1 MENFIQILDQ
11 IFNNSISALT
21 TTEINFV
28 VTFAVISAI
37 TYLTIQGFLA
47 ISGKIEAPIKDTLFK
62 LVSLTI
68 IFTIATSGHWLSLID
83 SAITGLRN
91 GLAPGPDPI
100 TMFIDINNI
109 MQTAV
114 NHVKD
119 GYSGFSDLSILI
131 NNYACVIL
139 ISLGV
144 LFLLLSVGVTLLIN
158 IYMLKFLL
166 AIAPIFIFCLSFQF
180 IRQMFNNWL
189 QLIFANILTYVFL
202 SLLTYSIVDAIKAA
216 TAFTNDQIMNFD
228 LFTSIGVLLIGLF
241 SYILKGFF
249 ESVAQQIAAVSAE
262 EVGNALGTDA
272 GEKAAKMLGSG
283 VVGAAQVAGMAA
295 SGIAGYGLGI
305 AASGLGKATQ
315 AVGGKMAGAAAA
327 GGHSLASQAVL
338 RAVSRPLNSAGKGM
352 EKYGESM
359 KSTYSRSQPKID
371 YAAQAAKMARE
382 RRRRQEKHQ

>member
-1 MENFIQILDQ
+1 MEHFIQILDQ

-28 VTFAVISAI
+28 VTFATISAI

-100 TMFIDINNI
+100 TMFKNVDKI
-109 MQTAV
+109 MMIAV
-114 NHVKD
+114 EHVKD
-119 GYSGFSDLSILI
+119 GYSGYSDFPILI
-131 NNYACVIL
+131 NNYVCVIL
-139 ISLGV
+139 IALGV
-144 LFLLLSVGVTLLIN
+144 LCLLLSIGVTLLIN

-202 SLLTYSIVDAIKAA
+202 SLLTYSTVDAIKNAVNLHGQMVE
-216 TAFTNDQIMNFD
+216 FY
-228 LFTSIGVLLIGLF
+228 LSESITVLLIGLF

-295 SGIAGYGLGI
+295 SGIAGYGLGS

-359 KSTYSRSQPKID
+359 KSTYSRSQPKVD

-382 RRRRQEKHQ
+382 RRRRQEKRQ

>member
-1 MENFIQILDQ
+1 MEHFIQILDQ

-28 VTFAVISAI
+28 VTFATISAI

-100 TMFIDINNI
+100 TMFKNVDKI
-109 MQTAV
+109 MMIAV
-114 NHVKD
+114 EHVKD
-119 GYSGFSDLSILI
+119 GYSGYSDFPTLI
-131 NNYACVIL
+131 NNYVCVIL
-139 ISLGV
+139 IALGV
-144 LFLLLSVGVTLLIN
+144 LCLLLSIGVTLLIN

-202 SLLTYSIVDAIKAA
+202 SLLTYSIVDAIKNAVNLHGQMVE
-216 TAFTNDQIMNFD
+216 FY
-228 LFTSIGVLLIGLF
+228 LSESITVLLIGLF

-295 SGIAGYGLGI
+295 SGIAGYGLGS

-359 KSTYSRSQPKID
+359 KSTYSRSQPKVD

-382 RRRRQEKHQ
+382 RRRRQEKRQ

>member
-1 MENFIQILDQ
+1 MDWRR
-11 IFNNSISALT
+11 
-21 TTEINFV
+21 
-28 VTFAVISAI
+28 
-37 TYLTIQGFLA
+37 G
-47 ISGKIEAPIKDTLFK
+47 PI
-62 LVSLTI
+62 
-68 IFTIATSGHWLSLID
+68 
-83 SAITGLRN
+83 
-91 GLAPGPDPI
+91 PI

-295 SGIAGYGLGI
+295 SGIAGYGLGS

-359 KSTYSRSQPKID
+359 KSTYSRSQPKVD

-382 RRRRQEKHQ
+382 RRRRQEKRQ

>member
-228 LFTSIGVLLIGLF
+228 LFLSLIH
-241 SYILKGFF
+241 I
-249 ESVAQQIAAVSAE
+249 
-262 EVGNALGTDA
+262 
-272 GEKAAKMLGSG
+272 
-283 VVGAAQVAGMAA
+283 
-295 SGIAGYGLGI
+295 
-305 AASGLGKATQ
+305 
-315 AVGGKMAGAAAA
+315 
-327 GGHSLASQAVL
+327 
-338 RAVSRPLNSAGKGM
+338 
-352 EKYGESM
+352 
-359 KSTYSRSQPKID
+359 
-371 YAAQAAKMARE
+371 
-382 RRRRQEKHQ
+382 

>member
-1 MENFIQILDQ
+1 MEHFIQILDQ

-28 VTFAVISAI
+28 VTFATISAI

-100 TMFIDINNI
+100 TMFKNVDKI
-109 MQTAV
+109 MMIAV
-114 NHVKD
+114 EHVKD
-119 GYSGFSDLSILI
+119 GYSGYSDFPILI
-131 NNYACVIL
+131 NNYVCVIL

-144 LFLLLSVGVTLLIN
+144 LCLLLSIGVTLLIN

-202 SLLTYSIVDAIKAA
+202 SLLTYSIVDAIKNAVNLHGQMVE
-216 TAFTNDQIMNFD
+216 FY
-228 LFTSIGVLLIGLF
+228 LSESITVLLIGLF

-295 SGIAGYGLGI
+295 SGIAGYGLGS

-359 KSTYSRSQPKID
+359 KSTYSRSQPKVD

-382 RRRRQEKHQ
+382 RRRRQEKRQ

>member
-28 VTFAVISAI
+28 VTFATISAI

-100 TMFIDINNI
+100 TMFKNVDKI
-109 MQTAV
+109 MMIAV
-114 NHVKD
+114 EHVKD
-119 GYSGFSDLSILI
+119 GYSGYSDFPILI
-131 NNYACVIL
+131 NNYVCVIL

-144 LFLLLSVGVTLLIN
+144 LCLLLSIGVTLLIN

-202 SLLTYSIVDAIKAA
+202 SLLTYSIVDAIKNAVNLHGQMVE
-216 TAFTNDQIMNFD
+216 FY
-228 LFTSIGVLLIGLF
+228 LSESITVLLIGLF

-295 SGIAGYGLGI
+295 SGIAGYGLGS

-359 KSTYSRSQPKID
+359 KSTYSRSQPKVD

-382 RRRRQEKHQ
+382 RRRRQEKRQ

>member
-1 MENFIQILDQ
+1 MEHFIQILDQ

-100 TMFIDINNI
+100 TMFKNVDKI
-109 MQTAV
+109 MMIAV
-114 NHVKD
+114 EHVKD
-119 GYSGFSDLSILI
+119 GYSGYSDFPTLI
-131 NNYACVIL
+131 NNYVCVIL
-139 ISLGV
+139 IALGV
-144 LFLLLSVGVTLLIN
+144 LCLLLSIGVTLLIN

-202 SLLTYSIVDAIKAA
+202 SLLTYSIVDAIKNAVNLHGQMVE
-216 TAFTNDQIMNFD
+216 FY
-228 LFTSIGVLLIGLF
+228 LSESITVLLIGLF

-272 GEKAAKMLGSG
+272 GGKAAKMLGSG

-295 SGIAGYGLGI
+295 SGIAGYGLGS

-359 KSTYSRSQPKID
+359 KSTYSRSQPKVD

-382 RRRRQEKHQ
+382 RRRRQEKRQ

>member
-1 MENFIQILDQ
+1 MEHFIQILDQ

-28 VTFAVISAI
+28 VTFATISAI

-100 TMFIDINNI
+100 TMFKNVDKI
-109 MQTAV
+109 MMIAV
-114 NHVKD
+114 EHVKD
-119 GYSGFSDLSILI
+119 GYSGYSDFPTLI
-131 NNYACVIL
+131 NNYVCVIL
-139 ISLGV
+139 IALGV
-144 LFLLLSVGVTLLIN
+144 LCLLLSIGVTLLIN

-202 SLLTYSIVDAIKAA
+202 SLLTYSIVDAIKNAVNLHGQMVE
-216 TAFTNDQIMNFD
+216 FY
-228 LFTSIGVLLIGLF
+228 LSESITVLLIGLF

-272 GEKAAKMLGSG
+272 GGKAAKMLGSG

-295 SGIAGYGLGI
+295 SGIAGYGLGS

-359 KSTYSRSQPKID
+359 KSTYSRSQPKVD

-382 RRRRQEKHQ
+382 RRRRQEKRQ

>member
-1 MENFIQILDQ
+1 MEHFIQILDQ

-100 TMFIDINNI
+100 TMFKNVDKI
-109 MQTAV
+109 MMIAV
-114 NHVKD
+114 EHVKD
-119 GYSGFSDLSILI
+119 GYSGYSDFPILI
-131 NNYACVIL
+131 NNYVCVIL

-144 LFLLLSVGVTLLIN
+144 LCLLLSIGVTLLIN

-202 SLLTYSIVDAIKAA
+202 SLLTYSIVDAIKNAVNLHGQMVE
-216 TAFTNDQIMNFD
+216 FY
-228 LFTSIGVLLIGLF
+228 LSESITVLLIGLF

-295 SGIAGYGLGI
+295 SGIAGYGLGS

-359 KSTYSRSQPKID
+359 KSTYSRSQPKVD

-382 RRRRQEKHQ
+382 RRRRQEKRQ

>member
-1 MENFIQILDQ
+1 MEHFIQILDQ

-28 VTFAVISAI
+28 VTFATISAI

-100 TMFIDINNI
+100 TMFKNVDKI
-109 MQTAV
+109 MMIAV
-114 NHVKD
+114 EHVKD
-119 GYSGFSDLSILI
+119 GYSGYSDFPILI
-131 NNYACVIL
+131 NNYVCVIL

-144 LFLLLSVGVTLLIN
+144 LCLLLSIGVTLLIN

-202 SLLTYSIVDAIKAA
+202 SLLTYSIVDAIKNAVNLHGQMVE
-216 TAFTNDQIMNFD
+216 FY
-228 LFTSIGVLLIGLF
+228 LSESITVLLIGLF

-295 SGIAGYGLGI
+295 SGIAGYGLGS

-359 KSTYSRSQPKID
+359 KSTYSRSQPKVD

>member
-1 MENFIQILDQ
+1 MEHFIQILDQ

-28 VTFAVISAI
+28 VTFATISAI

-100 TMFIDINNI
+100 TMFKNVDKI
-109 MQTAV
+109 MMIAV
-114 NHVKD
+114 EHVKD
-119 GYSGFSDLSILI
+119 GYSGYSDFPNLI
-131 NNYACVIL
+131 NNYVCVIL

-144 LFLLLSVGVTLLIN
+144 LCLLLSIGVTLLIN

-202 SLLTYSIVDAIKAA
+202 SLLTYSIVDAIKNAVNLHGQMVE
-216 TAFTNDQIMNFD
+216 FY
-228 LFTSIGVLLIGLF
+228 LSESITVLLIGLF

-295 SGIAGYGLGI
+295 SGIAGYGLGS

-359 KSTYSRSQPKID
+359 KSTYSRSQPKVD

-382 RRRRQEKHQ
+382 RRRRQEKRQ

>member
-1 MENFIQILDQ
+1 MEHFIQILDQ

-100 TMFIDINNI
+100 TMFKNVDKI
-109 MQTAV
+109 MMIAV
-114 NHVKD
+114 EHVKD
-119 GYSGFSDLSILI
+119 GYSGYSDFPTLI
-131 NNYACVIL
+131 NNYVCVIL
-139 ISLGV
+139 IALGV
-144 LFLLLSVGVTLLIN
+144 LCLLLSIGVTLLIN

-202 SLLTYSIVDAIKAA
+202 SLLTYSIVDAIKNAVNLHGQMVE
-216 TAFTNDQIMNFD
+216 FY
-228 LFTSIGVLLIGLF
+228 LSESITVLLIGLF

-295 SGIAGYGLGI
+295 SGIAGYGLGS

-359 KSTYSRSQPKID
+359 KSTYSRSQPKVD

-382 RRRRQEKHQ
+382 RRRRQEKRQ

>member
-1 MENFIQILDQ
+1 MEHFIQILDQ

-28 VTFAVISAI
+28 VTFATISAI

-100 TMFIDINNI
+100 TMFKNVDKI
-109 MQTAV
+109 MMIAV
-114 NHVKD
+114 EHVKD
-119 GYSGFSDLSILI
+119 GYSGYSDFPILI
-131 NNYACVIL
+131 NNYVCVIL

-144 LFLLLSVGVTLLIN
+144 LCLLLSIGVTLLIN

-202 SLLTYSIVDAIKAA
+202 SLLTYSIVDAIKNAVNLHGQMVE
-216 TAFTNDQIMNFD
+216 FY
-228 LFTSIGVLLIGLF
+228 LSESITVLLIGLF

-283 VVGAAQVAGMAA
+283 VVGAAQVAGLAA
-295 SGIAGYGLGI
+295 SGIAGYGLGS

-359 KSTYSRSQPKID
+359 KSTYSRSQPKVD

-382 RRRRQEKHQ
+382 RRRRQEKRQ

>member
-100 TMFIDINNI
+100 TMFKNVDKI
-109 MQTAV
+109 MMIAV
-114 NHVKD
+114 EHVKD
-119 GYSGFSDLSILI
+119 GYSGYSDFPILI
-131 NNYACVIL
+131 NNYVCVIL

-144 LFLLLSVGVTLLIN
+144 LCLLLSIGVTLLIN

-202 SLLTYSIVDAIKAA
+202 SLLTYSIVDAIKNAVNLHGQMVE
-216 TAFTNDQIMNFD
+216 FY
-228 LFTSIGVLLIGLF
+228 LSESITVLLIGLF

-295 SGIAGYGLGI
+295 SGIAGYGLGS

-359 KSTYSRSQPKID
+359 KSTYSRSQPKVD

>member
-119 GYSGFSDLSILI
+119 GYSGFIDLSILI

-144 LFLLLSVGVTLLIN
+144 LFLLLSVGVTLFIN

-338 RAVSRPLNSAGKGM
+338 RAVSRPLNSTGKGM

>member
-1 MENFIQILDQ
+1 MEHFIQILDQ

-28 VTFAVISAI
+28 VTFATISAI

-100 TMFIDINNI
+100 TMFKNVDKI
-109 MQTAV
+109 MMIAV
-114 NHVKD
+114 EHVKD
-119 GYSGFSDLSILI
+119 GYSGYSDFPILI
-131 NNYACVIL
+131 NNYVCVIL

-144 LFLLLSVGVTLLIN
+144 LCLLLSIGVTLLIN

-202 SLLTYSIVDAIKAA
+202 SLLTYSIVDAIKNAVNLHGQMVE
-216 TAFTNDQIMNFD
+216 FY
-228 LFTSIGVLLIGLF
+228 LSESITVLLIGLF

-295 SGIAGYGLGI
+295 SGIAGYGLGS

-359 KSTYSRSQPKID
+359 KSTYSRSQPKVD

-382 RRRRQEKHQ
+382 RRRRQEKRP

>member
-1 MENFIQILDQ
+1 MEHFIQILDQ

-28 VTFAVISAI
+28 VTFATISAI

-100 TMFIDINNI
+100 TMFKNVDKI
-109 MQTAV
+109 MMIAV
-114 NHVKD
+114 EHVKD
-119 GYSGFSDLSILI
+119 GYSGYSDFPILI
-131 NNYACVIL
+131 NNYVCVIL

-144 LFLLLSVGVTLLIN
+144 LCLLLSIGVTLLIN

-202 SLLTYSIVDAIKAA
+202 SLLTYSIVDAIKNAVNLHGQMVE
-216 TAFTNDQIMNFD
+216 FY
-228 LFTSIGVLLIGLF
+228 LSESITVLLIGLF

-295 SGIAGYGLGI
+295 SGIAGYGLGS

-338 RAVSRPLNSAGKGM
+338 RAVSRPLNSTGKGM

-382 RRRRQEKHQ
+382 RRRRQEKRQ